1 MGGGIVLSIF
11 STVHEIYRTF
21 EILTPKSPP
30 PGTPWG
36 GMGKKT
42 NFIDFLDS
50 SWHFP
55 VFWFFDP
62 LKFPL
67 RPLLVGGG
75 GEIFFIDFLDSS
87 WNLPDFLNVDL
98 QPPLPGT
105 PRGGMCK
112 KIFFIDFLDS
122 SWHFPEFWLLICW
135 PPKIPTSTPPP
146 LGGEVYFFRQ
156 EPSPDLQ
163 GFMQVGKYDSIA
175 FWHVGASTVWV
186 GLGRNGNDNV
196 RHWHCGKVSKCE
208 LFSFW
213 AIHLYHGGWV

>member
-1 MGGGIVLSIF
+1 MKCLTFEIFTHKTPNPRWGGVGLIFVYYFSLQFMTFPGLLIFWPPKIPTATPFGGGGGIVLSIF

-30 PGTPWG
+30 PGTPQG

-75 GEIFFIDFLDSS
+75 GGGRFRYRFSRQFMKFIGLF
-87 WNLPDFLNVDL
+87 
-98 QPPLPGT
+98 
-105 PRGGMCK
+105 K
-112 KIFFIDFLDS
+112 
-122 SWHFPEFWLLICW
+122 CW
-135 PPKIPTSTPPP
+135 PPTPPP
-146 LGGEVYFFRQ
+146 
-156 EPSPDLQ
+156 
-163 GFMQVGKYDSIA
+163 
-175 FWHVGASTVWV
+175 
-186 GLGRNGNDNV
+186 RNPP
-196 RHWHCGKVSKCE
+196 
-208 LFSFW
+208 
-213 AIHLYHGGWV
+213 GWDV